1 MKMVS
6 MKCDGSEQKPEM
18 ASIKSSENEYPYG
31 LKLYLDHSTL
41 KKLGIE
47 ELPEVGSK
55 MKIQAVVEVCSTNE
69 SESKLYG
76 ENCSM
81 DLQITEMA
89 VSGGGKED
97 DSEEGEKKGKSV
109 KVGGEM
115 KPDKMYPL
123 RTIE

>member
-18 ASIKSSENEYPYG
+18 ASIKSSDHEYPYG
-31 LKLYLDHSTL
+31 LKLYLDHASL

-55 MKIQAVVEVCSTNE
+55 IKIMAVAEVCDTHE

-81 DLQITEMA
+81 NLQITEMA
-89 VSGGGKED
+89 VSGGGKEEE
-97 DSEEGEKKGKSV
+97 SEEKKGKSV